1 MTPLRK
7 LVLSLSCIML
17 LLTACQEEEQ
27 RSLLPAGCDIR
38 PGDLLFRRGTG
49 LTSHTVVLADKKGQY
64 SHVGIAVDSAGTVMV
79 VHAVPGEPDYEGDP
93 DRVKMEPA
101 EKFYSTINASA
112 GEICRPLNPDVGSK
126 AADAALAIY
135 HNGMLFDHQYD
146 SADTTKMYCTEL
158 VMVAYQRAGCELTG
172 PPTHSYDI
180 PGLKC
185 TCWLPSDLYYSK
197 HIQSVRLLE

>member
-7 LVLSLSCIML
+7 LVLCLSCIML

-27 RSLLPAGCDIR
+27 RSLLPADCDIR

-126 AADAALAIY
+126 AAEAALAIY

-146 SADTTKMYCTEL
+146 SAD
-158 VMVAYQRAGCELTG
+158 G